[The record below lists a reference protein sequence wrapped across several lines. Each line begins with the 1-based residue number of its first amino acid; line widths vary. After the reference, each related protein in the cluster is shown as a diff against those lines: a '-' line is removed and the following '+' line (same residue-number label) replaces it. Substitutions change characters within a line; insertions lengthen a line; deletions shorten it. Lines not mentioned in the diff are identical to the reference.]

1 MSTKTLEC
9 AIARQGALAPPS
21 PHDVHCP
28 FGRSDKKTEL
38 AKLQE
43 LVLRNE
49 SLKAQVR
56 VGLHLVHKQI

>member
-9 AIARQGALAPPS
+9 VVARYGALAPHS

-38 AKLQE
+38 VALQE
-43 LVLRNE
+43 LVLLNE
-49 SLKAQVR
+49 SLKAQV
-56 VGLHLVHKQI
+56 HKHF